1 MENPTNKQNWKKNI
15 AIEIKN
21 INIKKVFT
29 EWDELKNLS
38 EKPQELECLNGRSKI
53 GCDLI
58 DYYFFLN
65 RLETIGNKSINFFE
79 FIEKIDD
86 YKKKKYIQTLF
97 TYCSNNN
104 RYVDNEIK
112 KYYYIY
118 GLCFGRINAFKITNA
133 LSIYQYF
140 KPQTIMDP
148 FCGFGGR
155 LVAALLLNYNYIGV
169 DLNVNLKPNY
179 DRLLNDLGKKSSSKV
194 TLLFQDAISVDYSQY
209 KYDMVF
215 TSPPYENIEV
225 YQNGIRKTP
234 DEWAEFYTTVFQKLW
249 DHLINKNG
257 VYAININ
264 ADIYQKCLVPLFG
277 ECEEKI
283 ELKKSTRNKKYKEF
297 IYLWRKNV

>member
-1 MENPTNKQNWKKNI
+1 MENSDNSLWKKNI
-15 AIEIKN
+15 ATEIKN
-21 INIKKVFT
+21 INLKKVFS
-29 EWDELKNLS
+29 EWDDLKKIS
-38 EKPQELECLNGRSKI
+38 DKPQDLECLNGRSKL

-65 RLETIGNKSINFFE
+65 RLETVGNKGITFFE
-79 FIEKIDD
+79 FIHNIDY
-86 YKKKKYIQTLF
+86 YKTKKYIQTLF
-97 TYCSNNN
+97 TYCTNHN

-133 LSIYQYF
+133 LSLYQKC
-140 KPQTIMDP
+140 KPLTIMDP

-179 DRLLNDLGKKSSSKV
+179 DRLMNDLGKKSSSKV
-194 TLLFQDAISVDYSQY
+194 TLLFQDAADVDYSQY
-209 KYDMVF
+209 QYDMVF

-225 YQNGIRKTP
+225 YENGTKKTTS
-234 DEWAEFYTTVFQKLW
+234 EWAQFYTTLFQKLW
-249 DHLINKNG
+249 DHLRNKNG
-257 VYAININ
+257 IYAININ
-264 ADIYQKCLVPLFG
+264 SDIYQKYLVPLFG

-283 ELKKSTRNKKYKEF
+283 ELKKSTRNKKYKEY